1 MVFLTIVGST
11 IDKKSDNRNRNKI
24 CKNPGV
30 SPVRENQGSHPGFK
44 LIKNPGI
51 RNTSFGPRHDD
62 RFIMHYAS
70 FDE

>member
-1 MVFLTIVGST
+1 MVLLTIVGSR
-11 IDKKSDNRNRNKI
+11 IDKKSDDRNRNKI

-30 SPVRENQGSHPGFK
+30 SPVSEHQGSHPGFK

-62 RFIMHYAS
+62 IA
-70 FDE
+70 